1 MRPVSRNIAI
11 VAAVLAG
18 LGVAAPARSQGAAP
32 DSPASTAN
40 PTGTPEKP
48 GGFVE
53 KPTAGLEK
61 TDVLIHQFISSLV
74 TEGPQ
79 KPTLPEERF
88 QWAEKAVERAA
99 TGLFKQGLFPELR
112 SMICILYEHR
122 PGANAPK
129 KDCSAPDIAATL
141 HYLRASSMLSEFEFN
156 SSIDAVM
163 DTPVEI
169 YNEREKQLSASR
181 DAIDRALDALFDQRR
196 TIGAD
201 RFRGLR
207 GKLLVQRARN
217 EMYWADLGY
226 RLLGASMVT
235 ELFAG
240 SQAPNVSARYGS
252 ARQYLFEGIIL
263 DPNNVEARLL
273 GEEIETRL
281 RWLKEKRAFGG
292 LRFFEV
298 EPVMG
303 AQDGAQW
310 TPLARLEQIS
320 QRLDAIQN
328 EKRRVGD
335 ARSDFAKTLDA
346 FRDEILEAQKQRQAR
361 LDALSAAIADVRYK
375 IGLQKE
381 SGRQYLSAQ
390 TERIQRNLA
399 ESESTRRELELRRA
413 AVEQEIQATTAKLET
428 VVSEL
433 GRVSQRKELEETG
446 LGAAALS
453 VKDVFKR
460 IDKLIGE
467 LQKTATGARGV
478 QVQTL
483 AAAWSE
489 LQQSGGTSLG
499 QLKAEGERLEHVKD
513 RVVSLQNELKENLKQ
528 LREDQLD
535 AMARAEADAIKL
547 EMDGLQQQAEKAA
560 QGAAGDVAAFQQK
573 IVDLVQNS
581 IKQAQENVNREIE
594 NVRSKID
601 KAKQLVD
608 LYKQN
613 KTRFEEVIAAANVA
627 IQTAGNIPSG
637 TIAGTANGV
646 FTNVPQALMKV
657 QELGVKLV
665 EFQRLAM
672 NDIRQAEDTINDLKS
687 TVERYQGE
695 LQSLN
700 SDAKK
705 EEINQAIAKVQER
718 AAGEASEIRARLIA
732 SVQQLQA
739 NALAAKGRIE
749 ERFANQTQGLLA
761 RKAAYE
767 AEVNGILA
775 EVAGNNEKIEA
786 EKRRARELA
795 RRIAVLEQELG
806 TSKGELDGISKAI
819 EEASERSAGMRDRV
833 NQDTEEYRTLLD
845 DAQREL
851 AVRLRVL
858 EEEARQLVAG
868 GPESAG
874 VAPIPNLAAATIG
887 LRVDAIAR
895 EELALIDEANR
906 LTFQF
911 ANWLYLLSREPRA
924 LEWAVSVQTA
934 AELKI
939 VRQRLNQINGDVQ
952 ATIGLTVP
960 RFFGV
965 RLTRD
970 DLNSALGKDAA
981 SRIVFTVS
989 PSLNGFSQPRPRTV
1003 KVGDDE
1009 YVGEE
1014 SYSMY
1019 SPIPAF
1025 RAGYGQPGG
1034 RRQWDEYMSEL
1045 IFAPFVE
1052 TERKALSLLW
1062 DVWVVPRW
1070 KTMSAPPPELSIIG
1084 LRPVG
1089 PTEYF
1094 VSGSIDSQPVL
1105 RPRDPNFSSTTF
1117 SYDRIR
1123 AQHRAATARIISGK
1137 SLIDGT
1143 LPGMNYRSVLG
1154 RGLGNTWEL
1163 ILPRTWSS
1171 ANNGAPTPDQLDG
1184 VDIIFGYLVAP
1195 ERGRQVTAAT
1205 GSPASPQIDGGELPS
1220 SAPEVAWLDQQCTDA
1235 YDRLL
1240 CAIASYR
1247 RSAEREVRFKASE
1260 TSRAADPDSLPY
1272 AFRNSPSGGAG
1283 RAGILELWN
1292 TALPTTVSLAN
1303 DDIAPDRKKF
1313 VGCFAAA
1320 YQSQGQPVPGDCPR
1334 ADFLREST
1342 NLLAERKSTG
1352 EVLSLRVA
1360 KMTDKIVREE
1370 MLALPQEPSPVGPIE
1385 LLRIFR
1391 SIETLVGSVRA
1402 TRSQGETKPRPTLL
1416 SEIEAL
1422 AVRLQQLKGLLD
1434 DVDKN
1439 IKGPIAVVR
1448 RLVDDY
1454 EMSRMQLQFVRD
1466 LADAL
1471 RNGALLRDSDAA
1483 GVRNLSA
1490 SAKRLIEIVRATQSY
1505 ECAEKWLAAAW
1516 GNPATK
1522 SIADRALEQLRVR
1535 QFKTLEQAYEADF
1548 DYLVADGAAAGKPLT
1563 LESFPIPPCAGPLT
1577 DALRLN
1583 AGR

>member
-1 MRPVSRNIAI
+1 MRPMSRKLAI
-11 VAAVLAG
+11 VAALLAG
-18 LGVAAPARSQGAAP
+18 LGAAVPARSQGAAP
-32 DSPASTAN
+32 DSAASTASAA
-40 PTGTPEKP
+40 
-48 GGFVE
+48 
-53 KPTAGLEK
+53 AGVEK
-61 TDVLIHQFISSLV
+61 TDVLIRQFVSSLV
-74 TEGPQ
+74 AEGPQ
-79 KPTLPEERF
+79 KPTSPEERF

-112 SMICILYEHR
+112 SMICILYESR
-122 PGANAPK
+122 PDVTPPK

-156 SSIDAVM
+156 SSTDAVL
-163 DTPVEI
+163 DTPAQI
-169 YNEREKQLSASR
+169 YGEREKLLSAAR
-181 DAIDRALDALFDQRR
+181 YAIDRALDALFEQRR
-196 TIGAD
+196 KIDAD

-207 GKLLVQRARN
+207 AKLLVQRARN

-235 ELFAG
+235 ELFAD

-263 DPNNVEARLL
+263 DPKNVEAKLL

-310 TPLARLEQIS
+310 TPLARLEQIGK
-320 QRLDAIQN
+320 RLDAIQN
-328 EKRRVGD
+328 EKRRVGE
-335 ARSDFAKTLDA
+335 ARNDFAKTLDA
-346 FRDEILEAQKQRQAR
+346 FRDEILQAQKQRQAR
-361 LDALSAAIADVRYK
+361 LDTLSAAIADVQYK

-381 SGRQYLSAQ
+381 SGRQFLSAQ

-413 AVEQEIQATTAKLET
+413 AVEQEVQETLAKLEA
-428 VVSEL
+428 VVNEL

-446 LGAAALS
+446 LGVAALS
-453 VKDVFKR
+453 VKEVFNR
-460 IDKLIGE
+460 VGKLIDE
-467 LQKTATGARGV
+467 LQKTATGARGI

-489 LQQSGGTSLG
+489 LQQSAGTSLG
-499 QLKAEGERLEHVKD
+499 QLKAEEKRLKLVKD
-513 RVVSLQNELKENLKQ
+513 RVLKLRDELDTNLKE
-528 LREDQLD
+528 LRVDQLE
-535 AMARAEADAIKL
+535 AMGRAEADAIKL
-547 EMDGLQQQAEKAA
+547 EMNGLEQQAAKAT
-560 QGAAGDVAAFQQK
+560 QGVAGEVSAFKQK
-573 IVDLVQNS
+573 ILDLVQNS
-581 IKQAQENVNREIE
+581 IKQAQDNVKREIE
-594 NVRSKID
+594 NVRSKIE

-608 LYKQN
+608 LVKQN
-613 KTRFEEVIAAANVA
+613 NKRFEEVITSANAA
-627 IQTAGNIPSG
+627 IQAAGAMQSG
-637 TIAGTANGV
+637 VIAGTANGV
-646 FTNVPQALMKV
+646 FTNIPQALMKV

-687 TVERYQGE
+687 TVERYQAE
-695 LQSLN
+695 LDSLG
-700 SDAKK
+700 SEGKK
-705 EEINQAIAKVQER
+705 AEINQAIEQVQAR
-718 AAGEASEIRARLIA
+718 AASEAGAIRARLIA

-739 NALAAKGRIE
+739 NAEAAKGRIE
-749 ERFANQTQGLLA
+749 ERFANQTQALLA

-767 AEVNGILA
+767 AEANAILA
-775 EVAGNNEKIEA
+775 EIAGNTEKIEA

-795 RRIAVLEQELG
+795 RRVAVLEQELG
-806 TSKGELDGISKAI
+806 TRKGELDGISKAI
-819 EEASERSAGMRDRV
+819 EEASARSAAMRDRV
-833 NQDTEEYRTLLD
+833 NQDTQEHQALLD
-845 DAQREL
+845 DVQREL
-851 AVRLRVL
+851 AARLRVL

-868 GPESAG
+868 GPEGAG
-874 VAPIPNLAAATIG
+874 VAPIPNLASATIG

-895 EELALIDEANR
+895 EEIALMDEANR

-934 AELKI
+934 AELNI

-970 DLNSALGKDAA
+970 DLNPTVGNEAT
-981 SRIVFTVS
+981 SRIVFTVT
-989 PSLNGFSQPRPRTV
+989 PSLNGFPSKSQTV
-1003 KVGDDE
+1003 SANDRE

-1025 RAGYGQPGG
+1025 RPGADQPGIN
-1034 RRQWDEYMSEL
+1034 RRWDKYTSEL

-1070 KTMSAPPPELSIIG
+1070 KTAPAPELSIIG

-1105 RPRDPNFSSTTF
+1105 RPREPNFSSTTF

-1123 AQHRAATARIISGK
+1123 AQYRAATARIIAGDSHK

-1163 ILPRTWSS
+1163 ILPRKWSS
-1171 ANNGAPTPDQLDG
+1171 AKNATPALEELEG

-1195 ERGRQVTAAT
+1195 ERGRSVTAAPD
-1205 GSPASPQIDGGELPS
+1205 SPVTTQLDGGELPLP
-1220 SAPEVAWLDQQCTDA
+1220 PEDTWLNKQCGDA

-1247 RSAEREVRFKASE
+1247 RGVEREARFKTSE
-1260 TSRAADPDSLPY
+1260 TSPTADPDSLPY
-1272 AFRNSPSGGAG
+1272 AFRNSPSGRAG
-1283 RAGILELWN
+1283 RARILELWHV
-1292 TALPTTVSLAN
+1292 ALPTTGELAR
-1303 DDIAPDRKKF
+1303 DDVALDRKKF

-1320 YQSQGQPVPGDCPR
+1320 HGPQNQPAANGCPG
-1334 ADFLREST
+1334 AD
-1342 NLLAERKSTG
+1342 LLTADLFADRKAAG
-1352 EVLSLRVA
+1352 EALGLRVA
-1360 KMTDKIVREE
+1360 KMTNKVVREE

-1391 SIETLVGSVRA
+1391 SIETLVGSVKA
-1402 TRSQGETKPRPTLL
+1402 TSAQGDKPRPTLL

-1422 AVRLQQLKGLLD
+1422 AVRLQQLRGLLD
-1434 DVDKN
+1434 GVAKN

-1454 EMSRMQLQFVRD
+1454 ETSRMQLQFARD

-1490 SAKRLIEIVRATQSY
+1490 SAKRLIEIVRATQSH
-1505 ECAEKWLAAAW
+1505 ECAESWLAAASA
-1516 GNPATK
+1516 NPATK
-1522 SIADRALEQLRVR
+1522 SVADKALEHLRIR
-1535 QFKTLEQAYEADF
+1535 QYKTLEQAYEADF
-1548 DYLVADGAAAGKPLT
+1548 DYLVADDAAAGKPLT

-1583 AGR
+1583 TGR